1 MNKSEGFSLLE
12 LVVAL
17 AIVGLL
23 TTVALPAYQRNIQ
36 SGARAEG
43 QRLLLQVAAEQ
54 ERFYASHHS
63 YSVSASPTSVS
74 SPMSLLSE
82 GGLYEVTVAACV
94 DGTIANCFVA
104 TATPMGTQSDDICGV
119 LALSSAG
126 LKAASGGSA
135 RDCWR

>member
-1 MNKSEGFSLLE
+1 VNKSEGFSLLE
-12 LVVAL
+12 LVVVL
-17 AIVGLL
+17 GIVGLL

-63 YSVSASPTSVS
+63 YSISASPMSAPA
-74 SPMSLLSE
+74 PMSLMSE

-94 DGTIANCFVA
+94 DGTIANCFLA
-104 TATPMGTQSDDICGV
+104 TATPVGTQADDICGV
-119 LALSSAG
+119 LTLSSTG
-126 LKAASGGSA
+126 LKTAVGGGV